1 MGYYLQLCV
10 ESVKT
15 IELHFKDVKQLK
27 VLTMAIPVLAVVRV
41 EVAGRIRF
49 SRTLRGADPANRD
62 ANQLIL
68 L

>member
-41 EVAGRIRF
+41 EVAGRIR
-49 SRTLRGADPANRD
+49 TDC
-62 ANQLIL
+62 
-68 L
+68 